1 MTEDFAADYRAA
13 LDEHLQ
19 LGDESSLERAHE
31 LGRRALTAGLSVLD
45 VVLEH
50 ERAVISAADRRGDP
64 VEELRT
70 AALPFL
76 LQSLAALDMATRG
89 FVEAAERVTIEQA
102 HVAQLQRLAQ
112 WFSGAYVDLLT
123 DQRLRRMGAWLREVM
138 DATGAYIQFG
148 GADARSGLAH
158 SVPNGLADLLRQEC
172 RSAMA
177 RGAAAEQ
184 TSGHWLAAR
193 LEVHHVAED
202 PSTGMVVVWR
212 DGEFTPFDE
221 AVLAQFGKL
230 ASAAL
235 RNADLYQREH
245 DIAVILQSSLMP
257 KSALSTAELTVS
269 ARYEPSGLSSRVGG
283 DWFDVIAL
291 PDQRVGLVV
300 GDVMGHGISA
310 AALMGHVSV
319 ALRAYAVEGHDP
331 ATVVTRVDQLISL
344 GGDQRLA
351 TLIYAIISPDGTL
364 QFANAGHPPPLIVPA
379 GGEPTYLTQALSQP
393 IGVRA
398 AGTPHHDHITTL
410 DLGTT
415 VLLYTDGLIE
425 QRGRSIDDGLDALR
439 RLAAAEASNSLDA
452 LCDAAL
458 ATLVAQPA
466 HDDACILAARRRHLS

>member
-1 MTEDFAADYRAA
+1 MTEDFAADYRLA
-13 LDEHLQ
+13 LDEHLR

-50 ERAVISAADRRGDP
+50 ERAIVSAADKRGDP
-64 VEELRT
+64 IEKLRT
-70 AALPFL
+70 VALPFL

-102 HVAQLQRLAQ
+102 HVAQLQHLAQ
-112 WFSGAYVDLLT
+112 WFSGAYVDLLA
-123 DQRLRRMGAWLREVM
+123 DRRLRRMAAWLREVM
-138 DATGAYIQFG
+138 GATGAYIQFG

-158 SVPNGLADLLRQEC
+158 SVPERLAELLLSEPG
-172 RSAMA
+172 SAAA
-177 RGAAAEQ
+177 RGAGADQ
-184 TSGHWLAAR
+184 TSGQWLAAR
-193 LEVHHVAED
+193 LEVQHDDEGIA
-202 PSTGMVVVWR
+202 TGMLIVWR
-212 DGEFTPFDE
+212 DGEFTNFDE
-221 AVLAQFGKL
+221 AVLTQFGKL

-235 RNADLYQREH
+235 RNAELYRREH
-245 DIAVILQSSLMP
+245 DIAVTLQSSLMP

-269 ARYEPSGLSSRVGG
+269 ARYEPSGLFSRVGG

-291 PDQRVGLVV
+291 PDKRVGLVV

-331 ATVVTRVDQLISL
+331 ATVVTRVDQLINL
-344 GGDQRLA
+344 GGDKRIA

-398 AGTPHHDHITTL
+398 AGTPHHDYVTTL
-410 DLGTT
+410 SPGTT

-425 QRGRSIDDGLDALR
+425 QRGRSIDEGLDALR
-439 RLAAAEASNSLDA
+439 RLAATEASSSLDA

-458 ATLVAQPA
+458 TTLVEQPA

>member
-1 MTEDFAADYRAA
+1 MTEDFAADYRSA

-50 ERAVISAADRRGDP
+50 ERAIVAAADKRGDP
-64 VEELRT
+64 TEKLRT
-70 AALPFL
+70 VALPFL

-89 FVEAAERVTIEQA
+89 FVEAAERVTIEQT

-112 WFSGAYVDLLT
+112 WFSGAYVDLLA
-123 DQRLRRMGAWLREVM
+123 DKRLRRMAAWLREVM
-138 DATGAYIQFG
+138 AATGSYIQFG
-148 GADARSGLAH
+148 GADARSGPEHPVPDTLAE
-158 SVPNGLADLLRQEC
+158 LLLSE
-172 RSAMA
+172 RSSATA
-177 RGAAAEQ
+177 RGAAVDLP
-184 TSGHWLAAR
+184 SGQWLAAR
-193 LEVHHVAED
+193 LEVQHDDEGVT
-202 PSTGMVVVWR
+202 PGILIVWR

-235 RNADLYQREH
+235 RNAELYRREH
-245 DIAVILQSSLMP
+245 DIAVTLQSSLMP

-269 ARYEPSGLSSRVGG
+269 ARYEPSGLFSRVGG

-291 PDQRVGLVV
+291 PDKRVGLVV

-331 ATVVTRVDQLISL
+331 ATVVTRVDELISL
-344 GGDQRLA
+344 GGDKRLA

-364 QFANAGHPPPLIVPA
+364 QFANAGHPPPLILPA
-379 GGEPTYLTQALSQP
+379 GGEPTYMTQALSQP

-410 DLGTT
+410 SPGTT

-425 QRGRSIDDGLDALR
+425 QRGRSIDEGLDALR
-439 RLAAAEASNSLDA
+439 RLAAAEASSPLDA

-458 ATLVAQPA
+458 ATLVEQPA

>member
-1 MTEDFAADYRAA
+1 MTEDFAADYRLA
-13 LDEHLQ
+13 LDEHLR
-19 LGDESSLERAHE
+19 LGHESSLERAHE

-50 ERAVISAADRRGDP
+50 ERAIVSAADERGDP
-64 VEELRT
+64 IEKLRT
-70 AALPFL
+70 VALPFL

-102 HVAQLQRLAQ
+102 HVAQLQHLAQ
-112 WFSGAYVDLLT
+112 WFSGAYVDLLA
-123 DQRLRRMGAWLREVM
+123 DRRLRRMAAWLREVM
-138 DATGAYIQFG
+138 GATGAYIQFG
-148 GADARSGLAH
+148 SADARSGLAH
-158 SVPNGLADLLRQEC
+158 SVPERLAELLLSEPG
-172 RSAMA
+172 SAAA
-177 RGAAAEQ
+177 RGAGADQ
-184 TSGHWLAAR
+184 TSGQWLAAR
-193 LEVHHVAED
+193 LEVQHDDEGIA
-202 PSTGMVVVWR
+202 TGMLIVWR
-212 DGEFTPFDE
+212 DGEFTNFDE
-221 AVLAQFGKL
+221 AVLTQFGKL

-235 RNADLYQREH
+235 RNAELYRREH
-245 DIAVILQSSLMP
+245 DIAVTLQSSLMP

-269 ARYEPSGLSSRVGG
+269 ARYEPSGLFSRVGG

-291 PDQRVGLVV
+291 PDKRVGLVV

-331 ATVVTRVDQLISL
+331 ATVVTRVDQLINL
-344 GGDQRLA
+344 GGDKRIA

-398 AGTPHHDHITTL
+398 AGTPHHDYVTTL
-410 DLGTT
+410 SPGTT

-425 QRGRSIDDGLDALR
+425 QRGRSIDEGLDALR
-439 RLAAAEASNSLDA
+439 RLAAAEASSSLDA

-458 ATLVAQPA
+458 TTLVEQPA

>member
-1 MTEDFAADYRAA
+1 VTEDFAADYRSA

-19 LGDESSLERAHE
+19 VGDESSLEQAHE
-31 LGRRALTAGLSVLD
+31 LGRRALTVGLSVLD

-50 ERAVISAADRRGDP
+50 ERAIVSAADRRGDP
-64 VEELRT
+64 IEKLRT

-112 WFSGAYVDLLT
+112 WFSGAYVDLLA
-123 DQRLRRMGAWLREVM
+123 DQRLRRMTAWLREVM

-158 SVPNGLADLLRQEC
+158 SVPVSLAELLQQEPA
-172 RSAMA
+172 SATA
-177 RGAAAEQ
+177 RGTAADE
-184 TSGHWLAAR
+184 TSGQWLAAR
-193 LEVHHVAED
+193 LEVHHDDERA
-202 PSTGMVVVWR
+202 STGVLVVWR
-212 DGEFTPFDE
+212 AGEFTPFDE

-235 RNADLYQREH
+235 RNAELYRREH
-245 DIAVILQSSLMP
+245 DIAVTLQSSLMP

-283 DWFDVIAL
+283 DWFDVISL
-291 PDQRVGLVV
+291 PGQRVGLVV

-319 ALRAYAVEGHDP
+319 AVRAYAVEGHDP
-331 ATVVTRVDQLISL
+331 ATVVTRVDELISL
-344 GGDQRLA
+344 GGDKRLA
-351 TLIYAIISPDGTL
+351 TLIYAIIGPDGTL

-379 GGEPTYLTQALSQP
+379 GGEPAYLTQALSQP

-410 DLGTT
+410 SPGTT

-425 QRGRSIDDGLDALR
+425 QRGRSIDEGLDALR
-439 RLAAAEASNSLDA
+439 RLAAAEASSSLDA

-458 ATLVAQPA
+458 ATLVPQPA
-466 HDDACILAARRRHLS
+466 PDDACILAARRRHLS